1 MGNAWPL
8 FSPNRLTRRR
18 TSCFRSTTANNLNAN
33 ELEEEKAERGRASLS
48 WLEGPEMGTC
58 AASPPP
64 SKSLFDPDEKSSGK
78 HIGDDG
84 HAATPLVLTQ
94 SGMYG
99 VFELTL

>member
-1 MGNAWPL
+1 M
-8 FSPNRLTRRR
+8 
-18 TSCFRSTTANNLNAN
+18 NAN